1 MTSAVSAVSPPIAV
15 SVPAVPW
22 RVGYLAAEVLWFLG
36 FAFAIPLAILVV
48 CAPVALAV
56 KLVFALFGWH

>member
-15 SVPAVPW
+15 PVSTAPW
-22 RVGYLAAEVLWFLG
+22 RVSYLAAEVLWFLG
-36 FAFAIPLAILVV
+36 LAFAIPLGILVV
-48 CAPVALAV
+48 CAPIALAV